1 MAPPFKQAE
10 FDILYGVGISRE
22 GSLIDFGV
30 EHSIVKKSG
39 SWYTYDG
46 DQLGQGKE
54 NARTFLLNNP
64 DIALAIE
71 SQIKQKLGIG
81 AQPVAGAA
89 DELAERRPA

>member
-1 MAPPFKQAE
+1 
-10 FDILYGVGISRE
+10 
-22 GSLIDFGV
+22 
-30 EHSIVKKSG
+30 
-39 SWYTYDG
+39 YDG

-54 NARTFLLNNP
+54 NARSFLLKNP

-81 AQPVAGAA
+81 APAAAPA